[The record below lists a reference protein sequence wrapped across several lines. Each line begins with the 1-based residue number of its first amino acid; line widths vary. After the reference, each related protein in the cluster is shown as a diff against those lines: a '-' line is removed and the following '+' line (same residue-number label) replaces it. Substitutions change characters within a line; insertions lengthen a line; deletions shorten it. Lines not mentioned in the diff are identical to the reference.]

1 MKLIIVLLLS
11 ATLAACKTLPPPNTP
26 SSGAGGASGGTGTN
40 VNCVTGV
47 EQKTIADAVARINT
61 IIAQGTAAGSTD
73 TVILKNLE
81 GLGLDIGPDALACAY
96 QYVASKLDFD
106 AAHSTGDVAAE
117 RARRASIARQAIAA
131 HGYTYA
137 SPGPS

>member
-1 MKLIIVLLLS
+1 MKLTIVLLLS
-11 ATLAACKTLPPPNTP
+11 LGLAACKTLPPPNTP
-26 SSGAGGASGGTGTN
+26 SSGAGGASGGNGTN
-40 VNCVTGV
+40 VNCVTSV
-47 EQKTIADAVARINT
+47 EHTAIADAVARIDT

-81 GLGLDIGPDALACAY
+81 ALGLKIIPDALACAY

-106 AAHSTGDVAAE
+106 AAHSTDADATE
-117 RARRASIARQAIAA
+117 RARRASIARQAISA

-137 SPGPS
+137 NPS